1 MRFDAIIFDLDGTL
15 IDSAPSIL
23 ASFRLVLEEAGISPR
38 APLTPS
44 LIGPP
49 LRQTLTT
56 ISGIDPGP
64 RLEELAAAFARIYDS
79 TGYRATAVYPGIP
92 ELLQELA
99 GAGVPLAIA
108 TNKRR
113 VPTLKI
119 LEHFRWVDYFRRVGT
134 LDTPTPPH
142 ADKGAL
148 ITTLLADLDLEPRRT
163 LYVGDKREDGEA
175 ADANGLPF
183 LAVAWGYGTWA
194 AAHMPAN
201 WQLAATAA
209 AARAQIAG
217 GDCR

>member
-1 MRFDAIIFDLDGTL
+1 MNRPLLHAIIFDLDGTL

-23 ASFRLVLEEAGISPR
+23 ASFRLVLKEVGITPR

-49 LRQTLTT
+49 LRQTLTA
-56 ISGIDPGP
+56 ISGIEPGP
-64 RLEELAAAFARIYDS
+64 QLEEMAAAFARIYDS
-79 TGYRATAVYPGIP
+79 DGYLATVVYPGVP

-119 LEHFRWVDYFRRVGT
+119 LEYFGWGGYFRRVGT
-134 LDTPTPPH
+134 LDTPAPPH
-142 ADKGAL
+142 ADKSAL
-148 ITTLLADLDLEPRRT
+148 IADLLADLGLEPRRT

-175 ADANGLPF
+175 ADANGMNF
-183 LAVAWGYGTWA
+183 IAAGWGYGRWEQSSLSD
-194 AAHMPAN
+194 H
-201 WQLAATAA
+201 WEY
-209 AARAQIAG
+209 AG
-217 GDCR
+217 LPIEILTGH

>member
-1 MRFDAIIFDLDGTL
+1 MCFDAIIFDLDGTL

-23 ASFRLVLEEAGISPR
+23 ASFRLVLEEAGISPQV
-38 APLTPS
+38 PLTPS

-56 ISGIDPGP
+56 ISGIAPGP
-64 RLEELAAAFARIYDS
+64 LLDELAAAFARIYDS
-79 TGYRATAVYPGIP
+79 TGYRATVVYTGVP

-99 GAGVPLAIA
+99 GAGVVLAIA

-119 LEHFRWVDYFRRVGT
+119 LEHFGWDGYFGRVGT

-148 ITTLLADLDLEPRRT
+148 IAALLADLDLEPRRT
-163 LYVGDKREDGEA
+163 LYVGDKSEDGEA
-175 ADANGLPF
+175 ADANGMNF
-183 LAVAWGYGTWA
+183 IAAGWGYGRWEQPSLPGHWKYACLPIEILTG
-194 AAHMPAN
+194 
-201 WQLAATAA
+201 
-209 AARAQIAG
+209 R
-217 GDCR
+217 